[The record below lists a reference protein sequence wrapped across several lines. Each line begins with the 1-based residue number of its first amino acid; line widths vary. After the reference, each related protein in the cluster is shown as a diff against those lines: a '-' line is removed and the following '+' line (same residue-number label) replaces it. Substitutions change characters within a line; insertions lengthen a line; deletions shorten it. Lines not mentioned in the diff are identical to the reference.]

1 MNVIFQAF
9 LVDSVQAENLVK
21 QKIWQ
26 CQVSKSLEMQT
37 VDLFL
42 QMEVDWGRVLGAF
55 FGFLL
60 SIPAVFISLTIR
72 FSLSLDKHLL
82 LMSS

>member
-1 MNVIFQAF
+1 MIFQAF

-21 QKIWQ
+21 QKIWR

-42 QMEVDWGRVLGAF
+42 QMEVD
-55 FGFLL
+55 
-60 SIPAVFISLTIR
+60 
-72 FSLSLDKHLL
+72 
-82 LMSS
+82 